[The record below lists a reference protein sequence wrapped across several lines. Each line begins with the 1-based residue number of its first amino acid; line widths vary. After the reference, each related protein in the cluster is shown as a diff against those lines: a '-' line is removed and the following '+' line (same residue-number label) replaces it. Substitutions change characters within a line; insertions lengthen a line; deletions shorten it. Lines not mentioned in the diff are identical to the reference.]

1 MKKLG
6 ILGLVLASGLALAGC
21 EGTPREQAAAQGG
34 LLGAATGAVV
44 GGLATGRAGG
54 ALAGAAIGGASG
66 AIIGSA
72 SAPPD
77 GAYRERRRCARVGY
91 DYDGNR
97 VCREYYYD

>member
-1 MKKLG
+1 MKKTGIVIVALG
-6 ILGLVLASGLALAGC
+6 AALLLAGC
-21 EGTPREQAAAQGG
+21 NGTPRERAAAEGG
-34 LLGAATGAVV
+34 LIGAATGALV
-44 GGLATGRAGG
+44 GAAVTGRAGG
-54 ALAGAAIGGASG
+54 ALAGAAIGGAGG

-77 GAYRERRRCARVGY
+77 GYRGRPRCARVGY